1 MRPLDGIKVIEM
13 AGLAPTPYCG
23 MILADFGADVVVV
36 DRLSTGNPEIPFSM
50 SKNPLDRG
58 KRSIRVDLKTEAGIA
73 ILKRQIVSSDVLL
86 EPYRPGVMEKLGTGP
101 DDALKLNPKLIYAR
115 LTGWGQDGPYARM
128 AGHDINYL
136 ALSGVLS
143 LCKQKGEKP
152 HPPCNLLGDFAG
164 GGMLCALG
172 ITLALFER
180 TRSGEGQVVDTA
192 MVDGASSFLTFI
204 YGLLAHNF
212 MTLDIGTNA
221 LDGGAPYYQTYETAD
236 HKYMAVGAI
245 EGRFYEEFVRGLQL
259 DPTSL
264 PDQNEEEQWPKMKAQ
279 FAEIFRNKTRDEWSV
294 IFNGKDACVSPV
306 LELDEVDQDPHL
318 IERRSFQN
326 LNGALQP
333 AVAPRLSRTP
343 GKSDRPGRPRGSET
357 GGVLEGLGYTSEEIS
372 TLLEKGIV
380 EVSPDQG

>member
-152 HPPCNLLGDFAG
+152 HPPCNLLADFAG

-204 YGLLAHNF
+204 YGLLAHNL

-264 PDQNEEEQWPKMKAQ
+264 PDQNEEEQWPKMQAQ

>member
-36 DRLSTGNPEIPFSM
+36 DRLSMGSLEIPFSM

-58 KRSIRVDLKTEAGIA
+58 KRSIRVDLKTEEGIA
-73 ILKRQIVSSDVLL
+73 IVKRQIVSSDVLL

-101 DDALKLNPKLIYAR
+101 DDALELNPKLIYAR

-152 HPPCNLLGDFAG
+152 HPPCNLLADFAG

-180 TRSGEGQVVDTA
+180 AQSGKGQVVDTA

-212 MTLDIGTNA
+212 MTLDIGTNT

-236 HKYMAVGAI
+236 HKYMAVGAV
-245 EGRFYEEFVRGLQL
+245 EGRFYEGFVRGLQL

-264 PDQNEEEQWPKMKAQ
+264 PDQNEKDQWPKMQAQ
-279 FAEIFRNKTRDEWSV
+279 FAEIFRNKTRDEWSA
-294 IFNGKDACVSPV
+294 IFKGKDACVSPV
-306 LELDEVDQDPHL
+306 LDLDEVDQDPHL
-318 IERRSFQN
+318 IDRKSFIN

-343 GKSDRPGRPRGSET
+343 GRSDRPGRPRGSET
-357 GGVLEGLGYTSEEIS
+357 GGVLEDLGYTSEEIS

>member
-1 MRPLDGIKVIEM
+1 MRPLDGIKIIEM
-13 AGLAPTPYCG
+13 AGLAPAPYCG

-36 DRLSTGNPEIPFSM
+36 DRLSKGSPETPFFM
-50 SKNPLDRG
+50 SKDPLDRG
-58 KRSIRVDLKTEAGIA
+58 KRSIRIDLKTKEGIA
-73 ILKRQIVSSDVLL
+73 MVKRQIVSSDVLL
-86 EPYRPGVMEKLGTGP
+86 EPYRPGVMEKLGIGP

-115 LTGWGQDGPYARM
+115 LTGWGQSGPYAGM

-143 LCKQKGEKP
+143 LCRLKGEKP

-180 TRSGEGQVVDTA
+180 THSGKGQVVDAA
-192 MVDGASSFLTFI
+192 MVDGASNFLTYI

-212 MTLDIGTNA
+212 MTLDIGSNI
-221 LDGGAPYYQTYETAD
+221 LDGAAPYYQTYETAD
-236 HKYMAVGAI
+236 QKYMAVGAI
-245 EGRFYEEFVRGLQL
+245 EGRFYEQFVLGLQL

-264 PDQNEEEQWPKMKAQ
+264 PDQNEEEQWPKMQAQ

-357 GGVLEGLGYTSEEIS
+357 GGVLEDLGYTSEEIS

-380 EVSPDQG
+380 EVSPDRG